1 MESDVVTLQDIFVAS
16 SPNEED
22 AQRAK
27 RLLTPLRA
35 TGLKPHF
42 LEKLAANNVV
52 LPQGFF
58 STEDGEMRAAFA
70 VNGYGAGQ

>member
-1 MESDVVTLQDIFVAS
+1 MESDVITLQDIFVAS
-16 SPNEED
+16 APTED
-22 AQRAK
+22 DAGRAR

-52 LPQGFF
+52 LPPAFF
-58 STEDGEMRAAFA
+58 SSDDGDLRAAFA
-70 VNGYGAGQ
+70 VNGYGSSE